1 MYIHIY
7 MYVLIYIYTYK
18 HIPQRCDIGKETLS
32 NCTCIFSQVSRTFQ
46 EKRTKYRALS
56 RFLQKSPIHSRLVQK
71 SPTFR
76 HLLNQ
81 ISAKDSYIRFLHK
94 SPIHVRFV
102 QKSPTFR
109 HLINQISSK
118 EPIFPHFVV
127 WISTRCKITMGW
139 LRLVDSL
146 K

>member
-32 NCTCIFSQVSRTFQ
+32 NCTCIFSQVSPTFPA
-46 EKRTKYRALS
+46 KRTKYRAMS

-76 HLLNQ
+76 HLIIKN
-81 ISAKDSYIRFLHK
+81 SA
-94 SPIHVRFV
+94 
-102 QKSPTFR
+102 
-109 HLINQISSK
+109 K
-118 EPIFPHFVV
+118 EPIFPHFVTQ
-127 WISTRCKITMGW
+127 ISTRCKNTW
-139 LRLVDSL
+139 LCCRNLVQKLTKSRAHFQKSTQRDGVGQEIVMDLPQCVS